1 MNETISAKLANAALA
16 ASTGGA
22 ISAPY
27 FEISSGE
34 MILYVLGI
42 VFSMIAFSYNECH
55 VNKSE
60 TKWGMASKAS
70 RYVAVGVFTYPSAYV
85 YAGNTIWKY
94 SAFQGLAGVIATL
107 TIVMLM
113 DAWVSGNVN
122 KLKGGKN
129 E

>member
-1 MNETISAKLANAALA
+1 MEETISAKLANAALA

-27 FEISSGE
+27 FGSSSGE
-34 MILYVLGI
+34 TILYVLGI
-42 VFSMIAFSYNECH
+42 VISMIAFSHNECH
-55 VNKSE
+55 INKSE
-60 TKWGMASKAS
+60 TKWGMATKAS

-85 YAGNTIWKY
+85 YAGNSIWNY

-107 TIVMLM
+107 SIVVIM
-113 DAWVSGNVN
+113 DAWVSGRAD
-122 KLKGGKN
+122 KLRGGKS